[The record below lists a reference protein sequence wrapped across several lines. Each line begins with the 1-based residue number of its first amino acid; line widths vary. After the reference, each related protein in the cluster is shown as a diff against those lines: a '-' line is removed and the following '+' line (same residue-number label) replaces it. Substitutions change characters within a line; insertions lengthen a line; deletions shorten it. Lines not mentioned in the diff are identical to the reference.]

1 MKKLLFLAMAV
12 LAICFIGCT
21 HSDSK
26 KVDPSIIGTTY
37 LQYDSE
43 SNRCYAVID
52 STEYPVP
59 EVFIPQDNGYSS
71 LKTSQIKYVDEVYVT
86 LFTSPHL
93 KGVNAF
99 VGKQTEDQIRQM
111 CKGYVEIETIARV
124 TIVFI
129 LLMVGFMIYEDP
141 MNDKIHHCKKT

>member
-43 SNRCYAVID
+43 SNCCYAVIG
-52 STEYPVP
+52 STQYPVH
-59 EVFIPQDNGYSS
+59 EVLIPSKNGYNP
-71 LKTSQIKYVDEVYVT
+71 LKTSQIAYVEDVNIT
-86 LFTSPHL
+86 LFTSPHF
-93 KGVNAF
+93 KGVQAVVGRQNEAMIKENCEAQINFYIILIIGLAF
-99 VGKQTEDQIRQM
+99 VL
-111 CKGYVEIETIARV
+111 A
-124 TIVFI
+124 IVG
-129 LLMVGFMIYEDP
+129 LAIYEAW
-141 MNDKIHHCKKT
+141 